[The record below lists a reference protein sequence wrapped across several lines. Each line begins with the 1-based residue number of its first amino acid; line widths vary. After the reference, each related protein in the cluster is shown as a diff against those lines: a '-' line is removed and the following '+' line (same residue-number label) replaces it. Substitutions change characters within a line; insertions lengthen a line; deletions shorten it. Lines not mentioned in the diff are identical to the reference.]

1 MVTESNTPPLSEPK
15 AKQQLGVASSNVTSG
30 TFKSGEFLPELRGSR
45 AIAKYREMRDNSAV
59 VGAVLYAV
67 EQVLRDVE
75 LNVVPA
81 DKSEAAIADAKFVE
95 EALDDMEHSLDD
107 HVSEAVSFLWMG
119 FSWFE
124 VVYKR
129 RGGLDTRDPK
139 KRSKYNDGRIGVR
152 KLVSRAPWTISK
164 FEVEDKTGKILGVRQ
179 RESAYSSGTS
189 DNLIP
194 SNKSVYYRTTAID
207 NDPSG
212 RSILRNAY
220 TSYTYLTNLQSIE
233 AIAVE
238 REMHGIPIGRIPA
251 EYLAADATEGQ
262 VAVRQ
267 QMEKMLSDLKLNAQG
282 FALLPSDLLLDQDGK
297 STGGVAARLVD
308 VELMTS
314 QGNRNIDIGPII
326 DRYQHDIARSVLS
339 EFLMLGT
346 NGGSYALSKSKTD
359 LFLRALESYINTIAD
374 VLNKQLVEPLWELNG
389 LPVETMPKIKAGDV
403 APHDLRELGSYL
415 RNLNGANIDLSDEP
429 EVINALLHNAELP
442 QVDADRII
450 AKADARRE
458 LEKSKVAAKEKPVKA
473 EAPKSKKEVLEED
486 VLKASLEYLKHDDLS

>member
-1 MVTESNTPPLSEPK
+1 MVTESNHQPLSKPK
-15 AKQQLGVASSNVTSG
+15 AKKTLGVTSSTTATGV
-30 TFKSGEFLPELRGSR
+30 FKSGDFLPELRGSR

-59 VGAVLYAV
+59 IGAVLYAV

-81 DKSEAAIADAKFVE
+81 DKSDAAISDAKFVE
-95 EALDDMEHSLDD
+95 ECLDDMEHSLDD

-129 RGGLDTRDPK
+129 RGGLETKDVK
-139 KRSKYNDGRIGVR
+139 KRSKYSDGRIGVR

-164 FEVEDKTGKILGVRQ
+164 FAIEHKTGKILGVHQ
-179 RESAYSSGTS
+179 RESAYSGRNS
-189 DNLIP
+189 DSLIP
-194 SNKSVYYRTTAID
+194 SNKSIYYRTTAID
-207 NDPSG
+207 GDPSG

-262 VAVRQ
+262 VAVRN

-282 FALLPSDLLLDQDGK
+282 YALLPSDLQLDQEGK
-297 STGGVAARLVD
+297 STGGVAARRVD

-359 LFLRALESYINTIAD
+359 LFLRALESYINTVAD

-403 APHDLRELGSYL
+403 APHDLKELGSYL

-429 EVINALLHNAELP
+429 DVINALLHNAELP
-442 QVDADRII
+442 QVDPDRIM
-450 AKADARRE
+450 AKAEERKE
-458 LEKSKVAAKEKPVKA
+458 LEKSKVAAKAV
-473 EAPKSKKEVLEED
+473 PKEE
-486 VLKASLEYLKHDDLS
+486 E